1 MAANASQAH
10 EWHALD
16 ISMALPIL
24 LQENGAISRRQSA
37 MFSRRVIQKEN
48 GQAAILVVR
57 FCACSKKLRWKA
69 RCSKVGLLSG
79 LLEVRRY
86 MYLIHTCIHHIN

>member
-16 ISMALPIL
+16 ISMALPI
-24 LQENGAISRRQSA
+24 RRQSA

-79 LLEVRRY
+79 LLELRRY